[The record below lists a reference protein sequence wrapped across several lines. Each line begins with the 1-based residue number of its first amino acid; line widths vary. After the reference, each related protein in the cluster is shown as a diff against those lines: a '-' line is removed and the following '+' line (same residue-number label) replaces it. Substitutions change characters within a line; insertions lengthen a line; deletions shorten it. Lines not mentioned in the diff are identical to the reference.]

1 MLENTLP
8 KDLVKMTDLQFYLS
22 HGLTPFWCEKA
33 FLCLLTGGK
42 IDAESV
48 LGNIATFNL
57 EDQKLVFGAC
67 KSWPGSS
74 FCQQNYS
81 AENLCEG
88 CFDFPF
94 ILKGIFTGYNIW
106 IESFLLIP
114 EKCTTSDLP
123 DFSWEMKFIWL
134 DFSLQLIFIIFCFKI
149 FLCLVF
155 THTTF

>member
-94 ILKGIFTGYNIW
+94 IIGFWELFITVACTQNRSAKEIKAKCWNVHICEQYNIFSV
-106 IESFLLIP
+106 IYALTEFLL
-114 EKCTTSDLP
+114 KCHPGVL
-123 DFSWEMKFIWL
+123 FI
-134 DFSLQLIFIIFCFKI
+134 SPYISP
-149 FLCLVF
+149 
-155 THTTF
+155 